1 MSPRVIAFDLG
12 GVVVDVDHGVLA
24 TLGPRDHVERALFAD
39 GRHDELTTGDLDGD
53 AFVAA
58 AAAALG
64 QDVDVVARHWR
75 DVVRFSDGG
84 LALVEAVARVRR
96 VAVWSN
102 TDPLHW
108 SALGPALEAV
118 AVDVAPSFR
127 LGTMKPRA
135 EYFVRA
141 LARLDVAHH
150 EVLFLD
156 DRAENVAA
164 ARALGI
170 DAVVVRGVA
179 AARAVL
185 VMRGVLSGP
194 DGSGRQD
201 ETGGVGVLCDST
213 IET

>member
-1 MSPRVIAFDLG
+1 MSPRVVAFDLG

-24 TLGPRDHVERALFAD
+24 GLGAREHVEAALFGE
-39 GRHDELTTGDLDGD
+39 GRHDDLTTGKLDGD

-58 AAAALG
+58 AAAALAW
-64 QDVDVVARHWR
+64 DVDVVARHWR
-75 DVVRFSDGG
+75 EVVRFSDGG

-96 VAVWSN
+96 VAIWSN

-108 SALGPALEAV
+108 GQLGPALEAV

-127 LGTMKPRA
+127 VGTMKPRA
-135 EYFVRA
+135 DYFARA
-141 LARLDVAHH
+141 LARLDVAPA

-156 DRAENVAA
+156 DRADNVAA

-179 AARAVL
+179 AAAGL
-185 VMRGVLSGP
+185 LTARGILAAGER
-194 DGSGRQD
+194 DTG
-201 ETGGVGVLCDST
+201 GGVGS
-213 IET
+213 